1 MNFQDLFKFSEEF
14 SGFIPDFQYLIWD
27 ASGYSDEDI
36 RGDAVLRASLL
47 IMKYIFKEEL
57 KDRLPEI
64 FVFLKDV
71 FKKQTGMDYIKT
83 LLKYIINAAPSENL
97 DRKDLKKALEK
108 ALPQGGG
115 EIMPTIADQLREE
128 GMQQGILQNAKE
140 TLIDI
145 LEERFNI
152 VPMRVIEAINEISD
166 PTVLKTL
173 RRKSI
178 KAESMEKF
186 REIME
191 LIME

>member
-1 MNFQDLFKFSEEF
+1 
-14 SGFIPDFQYLIWD
+14 
-27 ASGYSDEDI
+27 
-36 RGDAVLRASLL
+36 
-47 IMKYIFKEEL
+47 
-57 KDRLPEI
+57 
-64 FVFLKDV
+64 
-71 FKKQTGMDYIKT
+71 
-83 LLKYIINAAPSENL
+83 
-97 DRKDLKKALEK
+97 
-108 ALPQGGG
+108 
-115 EIMPTIADQLREE
+115 MPTIADQLREE
-128 GMQQGILQNAKE
+128 GMQQGMQQGILQNAKE